1 MRVVRHC
8 SEAKLSLCLGTSL
21 LITPSCNLP
30 IRTVRAGGSLAIVV
44 SAGDCFCSCVRPV
57 GGLGCVAHMPLTAC
71 GALAAQN
78 LQKTPKDS
86 KATIVIHAKVD
97 QVMADVMAILLLRV
111 PRFIRT
117 DQLLINT
124 KYVPRV
130 SPPGPLVL
138 CGAHVSRHRRLHS
151 SAPRG
156 AAWVGRS
163 DLL

>member
-1 MRVVRHC
+1 VFGDQPAHHALMQSAHTHRACWWLARHRGEC
-8 SEAKLSLCLGTSL
+8 RRR
-21 LITPSCNLP
+21 I
-30 IRTVRAGGSLAIVV
+30 
-44 SAGDCFCSCVRPV
+44 CSCVRPV

-97 QVMADVMAILLLRV
+97 QVMADVMAILLMRV